1 VASVGGGVSEM
12 RIFQSL
18 GYRIYFIK
26 QETSIIIFLSG
37 GDKSTQKTDIVK
49 AKNLRNKSAIKN
61 RGDYEN
67 NSMGFNRI
75 LKNR

>member
-37 GDKSTQKTDIVK
+37 GDKSTQKTDIIK
-49 AKNLRNKSAIKN
+49 AKKLAQQIGNKK
-61 RGDYEN
+61 
-67 NSMGFNRI
+67 
-75 LKNR
+75 